1 MFTVLFNDSALEDL
15 RHLTKASQQTVL
27 DAVERQ
33 LRVEPTKPTRNRK
46 PLNPNNLSEW
56 ELRVGVYRVF
66 YDVDQPATEVVVK
79 AVGWKQ
85 HNKLLI
91 RGQEYTL

>member
-1 MFTVLFNDSALEDL
+1 MFTVLFTESALEDL
-15 RHLTKASQQTVL
+15 RHLTKASQQAVL
-27 DAVERQ
+27 DTVERQ

-46 PLNPNNLSEW
+46 PLDSNDLSEW
-56 ELRVGVYRVF
+56 ELRVGVHRVF
-66 YDVDQPATEVVVK
+66 YDVNESAMEVVVK
-79 AVGWKQ
+79 AVGWKE